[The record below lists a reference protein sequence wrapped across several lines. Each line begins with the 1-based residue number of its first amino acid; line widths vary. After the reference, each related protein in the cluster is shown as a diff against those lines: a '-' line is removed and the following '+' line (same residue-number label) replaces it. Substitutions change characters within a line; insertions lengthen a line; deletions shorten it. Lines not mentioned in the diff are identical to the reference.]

1 VSTRRKLLLL
11 PSFVL
16 YLIAAGRT
24 EGNLGDASL
33 QSTKA
38 PNEIPAQVQERL
50 RSIAESLPSDS
61 LLRRLLN
68 DGTHGDGI
76 HHPWMDEMRHEGV
89 KSAKVQISLT
99 WFFGPRSL
107 RVTRVMYFTEYDD
120 PSSQVTDP
128 LQIKFFQSNGL
139 EQKLKEVAL
148 QRGLHGTWIE
158 SPPAQHPMR
167 LGPVAAGT
175 QVDLFD
181 EEWLPTLP
189 AFYWNLNTTQGVLTR
204 AVAAGDRFETK
215 KILSERKFAASD
227 LDEALRCAASEEN
240 PVIVREL
247 LAAGA
252 RVNATSK
259 PGYTPLMIAINNG
272 RIANARILLEAGA
285 ELSTRVPGSGD
296 TALTLSL
303 YHKSDASEGVTLLL
317 SKGADPNTA
326 NGHGRSALML
336 AVFGQP
342 TAVLDALL
350 RAGANVNSQD
360 HNGDTAL
367 MAATER
373 GNILAVNLLLEA
385 HADRRL
391 KNKSG
396 QTALSIASSKN
407 DEEMIRL
414 LTR

>member
-1 VSTRRKLLLL
+1 MSTRGKLRLLL
-11 PSFVL
+11 SFVL
-16 YLIAAGRT
+16 CLIAAGRT
-24 EGNLGDASL
+24 EGNHGDTSL

-38 PNEIPAQVQERL
+38 SNEIPTQVQERL

-76 HHPWMDEMRHEGV
+76 RHPWMDEMRHEGV
-89 KSAKVQISLT
+89 KSAKVEISLT

-107 RVTRVMYFTEYDD
+107 RVTRVMYFAEYDD

-128 LQIKFFQSNGL
+128 LQIKFFQSHGL

-148 QRGLHGTWIE
+148 QRGIHGTWFE

-181 EEWLPTLP
+181 EEWLPTHP
-189 AFYWNLNTTQGVLTR
+189 AFYWNLNTTQRALTR
-204 AVAAGDRFETK
+204 AVAGGDLFEIK
-215 KILSERKFAASD
+215 ELLSERRFSASE
-227 LDEALRCAASEEN
+227 LDEALGWAASGQN
-240 PVIVREL
+240 PAIVRDL

-259 PGYTPLMIAINNG
+259 SGYTPLMGAINNR
-272 RIANARILLEAGA
+272 RIANAKVLLEAGA
-285 ELSTRVPGSGD
+285 DVSVRAPEFGD
-296 TALTLSL
+296 TALTLPL
-303 YHKSDASEGVTLLL
+303 YYKSDASEGVRLLL
-317 SKGADPNTA
+317 NKGADPNTA
-326 NGHGRSALML
+326 NSHGRSALTL

-342 TAVLDALL
+342 SSVLDALL

-360 HNGDTAL
+360 RNGNTAL
-367 MAATER
+367 MAATEG
-373 GNILAVNLLLEA
+373 GNIPAVKLLLEA
-385 HADRRL
+385 HADRTL

-396 QTALSIASSKN
+396 QTALSIASSNN
-407 DEEMIRL
+407 DGEMIRL
-414 LTR
+414 LTP